1 VYYARVLKGGQ
12 IELSNCGLIA
22 GAFSSTSGKADTV
35 LTTSGDIL
43 YYTSSRQRLPIGSE
57 GTVLT
62 VSGSDLP
69 AWTAASAGALELL
82 DYEDFSADAASYTF
96 TPSSDLTNADYGQFL
111 ITITG
116 KTDAVNA
123 IPTIIFSD
131 SASNVYA
138 VGATI
143 EANGDRTSLTVSNAA
158 PINIGNATTFFAA
171 AKDFTCLISVTINP
185 LLGMIT
191 GYMQTFQASNLFS
204 EQKWFEVSA
213 TVIDKVEIEMSST
226 GKFKADTR
234 FSFWGIKN
242 A

>member
-22 GAFSSTSGKADTV
+22 GAFSSTSGKADIT
-35 LTTSGDIL
+35 LTTNGDIL
-43 YYTSSRQRLPIGSE
+43 YYNSGRQRLAIGSE

-69 AWTAASAGALELL
+69 AWTAASSGGLELL

-96 TPSSDLTNADYGQFL
+96 TPSSDLTNSDYGQFL

-171 AKDFTCLISVTINP
+171 AKDFTCLISLTINP
-185 LLGMIT
+185 LLSMIT

>member
-1 VYYARVLKGGQ
+1 M
-12 IELSNCGLIA
+12 SNCGLIA

-35 LTTSGDIL
+35 LTTNGDIL
-43 YYTSSRQRLPIGSE
+43 YYNSGRQRLAIGSE

-96 TPSSDLTNADYGQFL
+96 TPSSDLTSVNYGEFL
-111 ITITG
+111 IAISG

-143 EANGDRTSLTVSNAA
+143 EANGNRTSLTVSNAA
-158 PINIGNATTFFAA
+158 PINIGNATTLPSANLN
-171 AKDFTCLISVTINP
+171 FTCLISVTINP
-185 LLGMIT
+185 LLSMIT
-191 GYMQTFQASNLFS
+191 GYMQTFNASNLFS

-213 TVIDKVEIEMSST
+213 TVIDKVEIEMTST

-234 FSFWGIKN
+234 FSMWGLKN

>member
-1 VYYARVLKGGQ
+1 M
-12 IELSNCGLIA
+12 IA

-43 YYTSSRQRLPIGSE
+43 YYTSSRQRLAIGSE

-82 DYEDFSADAASYTF
+82 DYEDFSADAADYTF
-96 TPSSDLTNADYGQFL
+96 TPSSALTSADYGEF
-111 ITITG
+111 IIAIAG
-116 KTDAVNA
+116 KTDSVNA

-131 SASNVYA
+131 STSNIYYT
-138 VGATI
+138 GET
-143 EANGDRTSLTVSNAA
+143 LTLDGTRSALTGSNTGI
-158 PINIGNATTFFAA
+158 INIGNATTIPDANIPFSMFC
-171 AKDFTCLISVTINP
+171 KLSINA
-185 LLGMIT
+185 LGANYIT
-191 GYMQTFQASNLFS
+191 GYMETININNIITETKFFELSASD
-204 EQKWFEVSA
+204 
-213 TVIDKVEIEMSST
+213 IDKVEINMTST

-234 FSFWGIKN
+234 FSFWGLKN